1 MRSDRRHRVGNEI
14 QRVLPDF
21 IRNEI
26 RDPRVTGI
34 VTITDV
40 DVSPDFAHAKVFIT
54 VLADPGVIDDTVK
67 GLNHS
72 AAYLRG
78 LLAKRLRVR
87 SVPALRFQYDASVER
102 GARLARLIRTAV
114 ESDEEGYKSGG

>member
-1 MRSDRRHRVGNEI
+1 MRTDRRQRVGNEI
-14 QRVLPDF
+14 QRVLPEL
-21 IRNEI
+21 IRIEV
-26 RDPRVTGI
+26 RDPRVTGL

-54 VLADPGVIDDTVK
+54 VLADHSVIANTVE

-78 LLAKRLRVR
+78 LLAKRLRLR

-102 GARLARLIRTAV
+102 GARLSRLIKSAV
-114 ESDEEGYKSGG
+114 ESDESGSNSA